1 MSVTA
6 QKTPRRPQTAPTQ
19 STTTPATSKDTKST
33 VKKSRRKPSAL
44 TPAELAKQARARA
57 IADAELARERELN
70 TYRLKNSW
78 ERIFEKYGKDLNGVA
93 DEVDILT
100 GKVFVDNGH
109 LRAMPDESDKESD
122 SDGISWRNIISPEK
136 KENRPRK
143 NKRKR
148 DQEDDGGEEA
158 AAAKAVRVE
167 ETIFEENGTCTPR
180 QSNSPDILPMNVIMD
195 SSMGETPPQEE
206 SILVT
211 DTPPSSK
218 LLTDDD
224 GLAYLGEYG
233 PPVLEILGNSGAKSN
248 IQRSPGTSTLK
259 PMISPLA
266 RPPETTSVSSSPP
279 VATPSLLTR
288 ERTNHQHTN
297 TTPNT
302 ASNTTSS
309 KLSLKKKK
317 KTTVF
322 VIPDDEQ
329 DELSAPN
336 SPTVSSSF
344 RKPSNILKKSTPRKG
359 KIRLSITI
367 SADES
372 EDELQS
378 CSANTLTV
386 SSRPTPTTS
395 KPLISTSTFKRPTM
409 NTPKPSQ
416 APRPKP
422 ALTAEKLKATPRR
435 RSPPSSNVWAPLID
449 DPFYDPKW
457 HDEHPD
463 GTPRQFPSPAINPI
477 FNTPAPVKKTPKA
490 VQPGTSP
497 IAESPAIRVL
507 KREAAIGSPN
517 RRRDSISIPVT
528 PRRNN
533 TVATPS
539 GKKRE
544 KEPVTPGWTSTPLR
558 KGTGT
563 GLIGLFGGNEDT
575 SELEDEF
582 EERSLIVVKTPSRPR
597 SQPKNDG
604 KVNTPTQYTKEATVI
619 TITGTPTPPPR
630 SSATLPRST
639 SNHRPTCSS
648 PASSDSEL
656 EIVVVRR
663 TNGLCGK
670 KGIRCSEFC
679 FKCST
684 PELLVK

>member
-6 QKTPRRPQTAPTQ
+6 PKTPHRPQTAPTK

-33 VKKSRRKPSAL
+33 VKKSRRKPSL
-44 TPAELAKQARARA
+44 TPAELAEQARVRA
-57 IADAELARERELN
+57 IADVELARERELN

-78 ERIFEKYGKDLNGVA
+78 ERIFEKYGKDLDGVA

-148 DQEDDGGEEA
+148 DQEDDGGEEL
-158 AAAKAVRVE
+158 AAAKAARVE
-167 ETIFEENGTCTPR
+167 ETIFGENGTCTPR
-180 QSNSPDILPMNVIMD
+180 RSNSPDILPMSVIMD
-195 SSMGETPPQEE
+195 SSMGKTPPQEE
-206 SILVT
+206 SILTT
-211 DTPPSSK
+211 DTPRSSK
-218 LLTDDD
+218 LLTDD
-224 GLAYLGEYG
+224 GLAYLGECG
-233 PPVLEILGNSGAKSN
+233 PPVLEILRNSGAKSN
-248 IQRSPGTSTLK
+248 IQRSPGTSTPK
-259 PMISPLA
+259 PA
-266 RPPETTSVSSSPP
+266 PPPGTNSVSSSPP
-279 VATPSLLTR
+279 VAASSPLTR

-317 KTTVF
+317 ETTVF

-344 RKPSNILKKSTPRKG
+344 RKPSNILKKSTPKKG
-359 KIRLSITI
+359 KTRLSITI

-378 CSANTLTV
+378 CSANTPTV

-395 KPLISTSTFKRPTM
+395 KPPISTPTFKRPTM

-422 ALTAEKLKATPRR
+422 ALTAEKLKATPHR
-435 RSPPSSNVWAPLID
+435 RSPPSFNVWAPFID

-463 GTPRQFPSPAINPI
+463 GTPRQFPSPAINTI
-477 FNTPAPVKKTPKA
+477 FNTPAPLKKTPKA

-497 IAESPAIRVL
+497 IAESPAIRAL
-507 KREAAIGSPN
+507 KRGAAIGSPN
-517 RRRDSISIPVT
+517 RRKGSISIPGT

-533 TVATPS
+533 TVTTPS

-558 KGTGT
+558 RGT
-563 GLIGLFGGNEDT
+563 GLMDLFGGNEDT
-575 SELEDEF
+575 SVSEDESG
-582 EERSLIVVKTPSRPR
+582 ERSLIVVKIPAKPR
-597 SQPKNDG
+597 SQTENDA
-604 KVNTPTQYTKEATVI
+604 KVNTPTQHTKGATII
-619 TITGTPTPPPR
+619 TITGTPTPPPS
-630 SSATLPRST
+630 SSATPPRST
-639 SNHRPTCSS
+639 SNRRPTRSS

-656 EIVVVRR
+656 EIVGVRR
-663 TNGLCGK
+663 VNGLCGK
-670 KGIRCSEFC
+670 IQCGEFC
-679 FKCST
+679 FECISAS
-684 PELLVK
+684 ELPV